1 MPHDPTRDTIIETIY
16 ALARQDAGTD
26 QPAAAVRPRQAVA
39 CILWR
44 RTDPRAC
51 EIYLAQRSAS
61 LAFLGGFWTFP
72 GGSLEAGDGGPIGA
86 ARREMDEELGISL
99 PADAAAFVDA
109 GRWVTPAFAPIRFD
123 TRYFMVELPASA
135 APDWRA
141 SGGELSAGEWAAP
154 AAILE
159 RAARGDW
166 LVPPPA
172 RLVIEAMAADPGAA
186 AARSRELAERENG
199 APRYWEL
206 VPGVGTSPVRTPTL
220 PPATHTNCYLFGTGE
235 MIAVDPASPYPDE
248 QASLDR
254 AIDALVADGRRLVE
268 VWLTHHHGDH
278 VGGAV
283 HLAERH
289 GVDIAAHPATA
300 ERLAGRV
307 PVTRMLADGD
317 IRALAGP
324 RPRRLR
330 AVFTP
335 GHAPGH
341 LCFLEEETGFLAAGD
356 MVAGVGTILVDPSE
370 GDMTAYLESLRRMKA
385 LAPRGLLP
393 AHGNAIA
400 AVAEKLDGYVR
411 HRLWREARVVEALR
425 RRGPASARELVLLA
439 YDDVP
444 AVVHPL
450 AERSLLAHLD
460 KLAADGVAVRDGDA
474 WRLC

>member
-1 MPHDPTRDTIIETIY
+1 MPHDPTRDTVIDAIY
-16 ALARQDAGTD
+16 AHARQGAGTE
-26 QPAAAVRPRQAVA
+26 QPAAPARARSAVA

-44 RTDPRAC
+44 ATGSGGC

-72 GGSLEAGDGGPIGA
+72 GGSLEPDDGGEIGA
-86 ARREMDEELGISL
+86 ARREMDEELGIPL
-99 PADAAAFVDA
+99 PDDATAFVDA
-109 GRWVTPAFAPIRFD
+109 GRWVTPDFAPIRFD
-123 TRYFMVELPASA
+123 TRYLMIELPAGA

-141 SGGELSAGEWAAP
+141 SGGELSDGEWASP
-154 AAILE
+154 QAILE
-159 RAARGDW
+159 RAARGEW

-172 RLVIEAMAADPGAA
+172 RLVIEAMAARLEDAA
-186 AARSRELAERENG
+186 ERSRELADRSNDG
-199 APRYWEL
+199 PRYWEL
-206 VPGVGTSPVRTPTL
+206 VPGVGTSPVRSPTL

-248 QASLDR
+248 QAALDR
-254 AIDALVADGRRLVE
+254 AIDELVGQGRQLVE
-268 VWLTHHHGDH
+268 IWLTHHHGDH

-283 HLAERH
+283 HLAERY

-307 PVTRMLADGD
+307 RVTRILADGD
-317 IRALAGP
+317 VRSLAGP

-356 MVAGVGTILVDPSE
+356 MVAGIGTILVDPSE
-370 GDMTAYLESLRRMKA
+370 GDMTTYLDSLRRMKA

-425 RRGPASARELVLLA
+425 RLGPAPARELVRLA

-444 AVVHPL
+444 AAVHPL
-450 AERSLLAHLD
+450 AERSLLAHLV
-460 KLAADGVAVRDGDA
+460 KLEADGVAVRDGDA